1 MSPSRLSALL
11 VCVLLA
17 APSALRAQD
26 PSGDPTGGGELEGPL
41 RLEQVLEQVEG
52 TYPPL
57 LAALIERDIRE
68 GRFRSARGVFDVDLF
83 SKFGGTPDGYYEY
96 STLEAGAEQFLG
108 VWGSTVY
115 GGYRLTE
122 GDDLPDYY
130 RQRTNADGE
139 GTVGLRV
146 PLLRGGAI
154 DKARAGVQ
162 AAEIEN
168 RAAGPVI
175 DRQRLDFGRAA
186 TVSYWK
192 WLASGRKLQLARQLL
207 EIAEN
212 RQAALEAQAEQGLVA
227 DIDLVDNR
235 GLVVSRRLEVVA
247 AERDFQAA
255 ALSLSLFFRTD
266 DGRPVVPGEDAL
278 PVDFPVPDLP
288 VELDP
293 GVDVQ
298 RALARRPE
306 LIRLAL
312 DVERVEVERA
322 LARNTLL
329 PYLNANVEAARNW
342 GDELYVDRSET
353 ELRAGVEFKLP
364 LQRREARGKVQEVEG
379 KLFQAQQKLA
389 FARDKV
395 AAEVQAF
402 YVTLETAL
410 QRSELAA
417 TNVELALELQA
428 AEQERFR
435 VGASDLL
442 SLQIR
447 EQKAFDA
454 QKKAVEALLDFHTAL
469 ADYRAAIAAGLAPL
483 EPGS

>member
-1 MSPSRLSALL
+1 MSLTRVTAL
-11 VCVLLA
+11 VAGLLA
-17 APSALRAQD
+17 AAPIALRAQL
-26 PSGDPTGGGELEGPL
+26 PSTDATDTLSLPAPL
-41 RLEQVLEQVEG
+41 RLEQVLEAVET

-57 LAALIERDIRE
+57 LAALIERDIRQ

-122 GDDLPDYY
+122 GEELPDYY

-139 GTVGLRV
+139 GAVGLRV
-146 PLLRGGAI
+146 PILRGGAI

-162 AAEIEN
+162 QAEIEN

-186 TVSYWK
+186 SVSYWK
-192 WLASGRKLQLARQLL
+192 WVASGRKLELARQIL
-207 EIAEN
+207 EIAET

-227 DIDLVDNR
+227 DITLVDNR
-235 GLVVSRRLEVVA
+235 RLVVSRELEVIA

-255 ALSLSLFFRTD
+255 ALSLSLFFRLP
-266 DGRPVVPGEDAL
+266 DGTPVVPGEQAL
-278 PVDFPVPDLP
+278 PDAFPVPELP
-288 VELDP
+288 PDVDP
-293 GVDVQ
+293 TADVA

-306 LIRLAL
+306 LQRLAL
-312 DVERVEVERA
+312 EVDRVEVERR

-329 PYLNANVEAARNW
+329 PYLNANVELADNW
-342 GDELYVDRSET
+342 GDQLYVDRSET
-353 ELRAGVEFKLP
+353 ELRAAVEFKLP

-379 KLFQAQQKLA
+379 KLGQARQKLS

-402 YVTLETAL
+402 YVTLRAAL
-410 QRSELAA
+410 DRSGLAA
-417 TNVELALELQA
+417 ENVQLALELQA

-435 VGASDLL
+435 LGDSDLL
-442 SLQIR
+442 ALQLR
-447 EQKAFDA
+447 EQAAFDA
-454 QKKAVEALLDFHTAL
+454 QLKAVDALLDFHTAV
-469 ADYRAAIAAGLAPL
+469 ADYRAAIAEGLAPL
-483 EPGS
+483 QPGS

>member
-1 MSPSRLSALL
+1 MRSALL
-11 VCVLLA
+11 VAGFVVATVA
-17 APSALRAQD
+17 APPSLRAQERVD
-26 PSGDPTGGGELEGPL
+26 AGVLPDGPL
-41 RLEQVLEQVEG
+41 ELGRVLEQVEE

-122 GDDLPDYY
+122 GEELPDYY

-139 GTVGLRV
+139 GAVGLRV
-146 PLLRGGAI
+146 PILRGGAI

-162 AAEIEN
+162 QAEIEN

-175 DRQRLDFGRAA
+175 DRQRLDFVRAA
-186 TVSYWK
+186 AVSYWK
-192 WLASGRKLQLARQLL
+192 WLAAGRKLQLARQLL
-207 EIAEN
+207 EIAN
-212 RQAALEAQAEQGLVA
+212 TRQAALEAQAEQGLVA
-227 DIDLVDNR
+227 DITLVDNR
-235 GLVVSRRLEVVA
+235 GLVVSRQLEVVA

-255 ALSLSLFFRTD
+255 ALSLSLFFRAD
-266 DGRPVVPGEDAL
+266 DGTPLVPGEELL
-278 PVDFPVPDLP
+278 PDGFPAPEMPPAFDP
-288 VELDP
+288 ASDVE
-293 GVDVQ
+293 
-298 RALARRPE
+298 RALERRPE
-306 LIRLAL
+306 LLRLAL
-312 DVERVEVERA
+312 DVERVEVERT

-342 GDELYVDRSET
+342 GEELYVDRSET
-353 ELRAGVEFKLP
+353 ELRAGVELKLP

-379 KLFQAQQKLA
+379 KLFQTRQKLS

-395 AAEVQAF
+395 AAEVRAVHVSVQAA
-402 YVTLETAL
+402 LE
-410 QRSELAA
+410 RSDLA
-417 TNVELALELQA
+417 TDNVELALELQA

-435 VGASDLL
+435 LGDSDLL

-447 EQKAFDA
+447 EQNAFDA
-454 QKKAVEALLDFHTAL
+454 QKKLVEALLDFHTAV
-469 ADYRAAIAAGLAPL
+469 ADYRAAIAAGLDGGDG
-483 EPGS
+483 PGS

>member
-1 MSPSRLSALL
+1 MRRFVPALL
-11 VCVLLA
+11 LA
-17 APSALRAQD
+17 FVVGVPLGAQAP
-26 PSGDPTGGGELEGPL
+26 EEPL
-41 RLEQVLEQVEG
+41 RLDQVLEQVES

-122 GDDLPDYY
+122 GEELPDYY

-139 GTVGLRV
+139 GTLGLRV

-162 AAEIEN
+162 QAEIAN
-168 RAAGPVI
+168 QAAGPVI
-175 DRQRLDFGRAA
+175 DRQRLDFVRAA

-192 WLASGRKLQLARQLL
+192 WLAAGRKLQLARQLL
-207 EIAEN
+207 EIAN
-212 RQAALEAQAEQGLVA
+212 TRQAALEAQAEQGLVA
-227 DIDLVDNR
+227 DITLVDNR
-235 GLVVSRRLEVVA
+235 RLVVSRQLEVVG

-255 ALSLSLFFRTD
+255 ALSLSLFFRTP
-266 DGRPVVPGEDAL
+266 DGSPVVPGEAAL
-278 PVDFPVPDLP
+278 PADFPTPELP
-288 VELDP
+288 AAFDP
-293 GVDVQ
+293 EVDVA
-298 RALARRPE
+298 RALERRPE
-306 LIRLAL
+306 LIRLGL
-312 DVERVEVERA
+312 DVEQVEVERR

-379 KLFQAQQKLA
+379 KLFQARQKLV

-395 AAEVQAF
+395 VAEVQAF
-402 YVTLETAL
+402 HVTLEAAL
-410 QRSELAA
+410 ERSDLAA

-442 SLQIR
+442 ALQIR
-447 EQKAFDA
+447 EQAAFDA
-454 QKKAVEALLDFHTAL
+454 QKKAVEALLDFYTAV
-469 ADYRAAIAAGLAPL
+469 ADYRAAIAEGLAPL
-483 EPGS
+483 QPGS